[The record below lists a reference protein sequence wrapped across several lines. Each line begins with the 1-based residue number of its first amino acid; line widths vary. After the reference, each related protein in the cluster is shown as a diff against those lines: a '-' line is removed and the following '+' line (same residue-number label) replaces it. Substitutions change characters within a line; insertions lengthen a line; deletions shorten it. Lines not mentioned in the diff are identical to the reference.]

1 MADYCAIADVQNRLS
16 ADGVTYRTDDTP
28 PTTYGD
34 VLDEASREIDF
45 YLLARYDGDLLATS
59 DWVKHQCAVIAA
71 FLLCERRGNPVP
83 RGIAGKYERTIA
95 KLEKIQTGTGNVG
108 VPGIVER
115 RTAVPTMS
123 NVRIRLDP
131 APRTV
136 VERNRS
142 TTRNRPQDY
151 VQHADR
157 LEWFDPSI

>member
-1 MADYCAIADVQNRLS
+1 MADYCTIADVQNRLS

-45 YLLARYDGDLLATS
+45 YLFSRYDADLLAS
-59 DWVKHQCAVIAA
+59 SNWVKHQCAVIAA

-83 RGIAGKYERTIA
+83 RGIAGKYERTIER
-95 KLEKIQTGTGNVG
+95 LEKVQLGVFA

-131 APRTV
+131 HPRTV

-142 TTRNRPQDY
+142 TTRNQPQDY

-157 LEWFDPSI
+157 LEWFDPGI

>member
-1 MADYCAIADVQNRLS
+1 MADYCTIADVQNRLS

-45 YLLARYDGDLLATS
+45 YCLARYDEALLAS
-59 DWVKHQCAVIAA
+59 SNWVKHQCAVIAA

-83 RGIAGKYERTIA
+83 RGIAGKYERTIE
-95 KLEKIQTGTGNVG
+95 KLEKVQLGTVA

-123 NVRIRLDP
+123 NVRIRLDDP
-131 APRTV
+131 AQVADLASGISASVTV
-136 VERNRS
+136 QTGDAAPPLSAQAGN
-142 TTRNRPQDY
+142 
-151 VQHADR
+151 
-157 LEWFDPSI
+157 